1 MEINAIKIDQINEEI
16 IDSILEFKLIHDGGL
31 ILNLYTEEQCVQI
44 MYNRFI
50 SYRFIFESY
59 SMDYLDYNKLSEDAI
74 IYSIDNST
82 YLEEIREISDNFKID
97 NGGNKIKHYAILLKD
112 EIFEIITDIHPQ
124 IIVSTLKNH
133 E

>member
-1 MEINAIKIDQINEEI
+1 MEINAIKIDQITEEI

-31 ILNLYTEEQCVQI
+31 FLNLYTEEQCVQI

-59 SMDYLDYNKLSEDAI
+59 SLDYNKLCDDAI
-74 IYSIDNST
+74 LYSIDNST
-82 YLEEIREISDNFKID
+82 YLEEIRKISDNFIID
-97 NGGNKIKHYAILLKD
+97 NGGNKIKHYAIFLKD

-124 IIVSTLKNH
+124 IIVSTLKSH